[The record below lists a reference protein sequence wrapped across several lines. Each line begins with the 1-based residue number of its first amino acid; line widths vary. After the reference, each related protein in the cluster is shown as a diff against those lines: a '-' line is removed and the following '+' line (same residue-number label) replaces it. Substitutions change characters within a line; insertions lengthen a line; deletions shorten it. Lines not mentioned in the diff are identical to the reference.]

1 MKPYLISLVIIFF
14 MSSLL
19 AQAQTN
25 VQVSKKDFKQGK
37 QGFDE
42 AWNHIQEGDKYFSE
56 GGKYYNAAFDEYLK
70 AIVYNSSNPELNYKT
85 GISALFSDKK
95 EEAAP
100 FLIKAMEAKKV
111 VAEDIL
117 VVTGRALQYQE
128 RFTEAI
134 TIFDEFLNFPGKK
147 SEELVSLA
155 QKFQAECNS
164 GLIITK
170 DTLRIDIA
178 NLGEN
183 INSAF
188 DDFSE
193 ILTEDGRELYF
204 ASGRDEK
211 TAAGSDQNIFYSSLS
226 DSSWIP
232 AVLAGENITTKFSET
247 PVYIDSTGNILYI
260 YAGYE
265 NNGDI
270 KMSARR
276 KEKWDYPQDISYP
289 VNTDGSETS
298 FFIGSSGTEIYF
310 ISDGV
315 KDNLGGKD
323 IYYVSKLTEKRWSK
337 PVNAGSIINTSSDEE
352 SVVLSKTGDTI
363 WFSSKGHNSIGGYDV
378 FYSVRNQAGVWDTV
392 KNIGYPVNSP
402 WDEVFYKPSPVDDS
416 LFYFVSNRKGGLGG
430 LDIYSGKISPQ
441 IPDPVSLPEAEQPI
455 VPDKEGAAAA
465 VDPAGLKKEEKLFFQ

>member
-1 MKPYLISLVIIFF
+1 MKTNLIHIVIIFF
-14 MSSLL
+14 MFSLL
-19 AQAQTN
+19 AEAQTN
-25 VQVSKKDFKQGK
+25 VQVSKKDFKQEK
-37 QGFDE
+37 QGFNE
-42 AWNHIQEGDKYFSE
+42 AWNHVQEGDKYFSE
-56 GGKYYNAAFDEYLK
+56 GGKYYSAAFDEYIK

-85 GISALFSDKK
+85 GVSALLSDSK

-100 FLIKAMEAKKV
+100 FLLKAMETKKV

-117 VVTGRALQYQE
+117 LVTGRALQYQE
-128 RFTEAI
+128 RYAEAI
-134 TIFDEFLNFPGKK
+134 PIFDEFLNSPGKK
-147 SEELVSLA
+147 SKELISLA

-164 GLIITK
+164 GLIVTQ
-170 DTLRIDIA
+170 DTLRIEIE

-193 ILTEDGRELYF
+193 ILTGDGRELYF
-204 ASGRDEK
+204 ASRREAEK
-211 TAAGSDQNIFYSSLS
+211 ITGGSDQNIFYSALT
-226 DSSWIP
+226 DSSWMP
-232 AVLAGENITTKFSET
+232 SVLAGENITTKFSET
-247 PVYIDSTGNILYI
+247 PVHIDSTGNILYI

-276 KEKWDYPQDISYP
+276 KGKWNYPQDIPYP

-298 FFIGSSGTEIYF
+298 FFIGSAGTEIYF
-310 ISDGV
+310 VSDGGR
-315 KDNLGGKD
+315 DNFGGKD
-323 IYYVSKLTEKRWSK
+323 IYYVSKITERRWSK

-378 FYSVRNQAGVWDTV
+378 FYSVRKDGEWDTV

-402 WDEVFYKPSPVDDS
+402 WDEVFYKPSPADDS
-416 LFYFVSNRKGGLGG
+416 LFYFVSNRKGGYGG
-430 LDIYSGKISPQ
+430 LDIYTGKISPADR
-441 IPDPVSLPEAEQPI
+441 IPDKVLPEQPI
-455 VPDKEGAAAA
+455 VLDKEGTENAL
-465 VDPAGLKKEEKLFFQ
+465 DPAGLKKEEKLFF